1 MPHSARLG
9 QGWAKMGLMGD
20 IADQITTQRRPLP
33 SSLTKDIERAGY
45 YPALVAD
52 VVESAVAGGEV
63 VSHLVH
69 QETTFDNDT
78 VRRHITVL
86 ALTPTRL
93 VVAHADDH
101 AAEDDPG
108 EPDDADPQSSAT
120 ASATATAT
128 SECVP
133 LSAVRGVMLTHVV
146 ASPATYAPGSLGREL
161 TLTLGWGAVSRVDMI
176 PATCGD
182 PNCEADHGYE
192 GTITTDD
199 IGLRISADADG
210 EPALAQAMAFA
221 RTLSAAI
228 GG

>member
-1 MPHSARLG
+1 
-9 QGWAKMGLMGD
+9 MGNTT
-20 IADQITTQRRPLP
+20 DQITTQRRPLP
-33 SSLTKDIERAGY
+33 STLTKDIERAGY
-45 YPALVAD
+45 YPALVED
-52 VVESAVAGGEV
+52 VVESAVAGDEV

-69 QETTFDNDT
+69 QETTFDQDT

-86 ALTPTRL
+86 VLTPTRL

-101 AAEDDPG
+101 APEHDES
-108 EPDDADPQSSAT
+108 EPDQAALLAT
-120 ASATATAT
+120 ATATAT

-146 ASPATYAPGSLGREL
+146 ASPATYVPGSLGREL
-161 TLTLGWGAVSRVDMI
+161 TLTLGWGAVSRIDMI
-176 PATCGD
+176 PAACGD

-210 EPALAQAMAFA
+210 DSALEQAMAFA
-221 RTLSAAI
+221 RALSSAI
-228 GG
+228 GR

>member
-1 MPHSARLG
+1 MGEDSA
-9 QGWAKMGLMGD
+9 MGN
-20 IADQITTQRRPLP
+20 ITDQVTTQRRPLP

-52 VVESAVAGGEV
+52 VVESAVAGDDV

-69 QETTFDNDT
+69 QETTFDHDT

-101 AAEDDPG
+101 APEDDAG
-108 EPDDADPQSSAT
+108 EVADVDSPST
-120 ASATATAT
+120 ATATAT

-146 ASPATYAPGSLGREL
+146 ASPATYTPGSLGREL
-161 TLTLGWGAVSRVDMI
+161 TLTLGWGAVSRIDMI

-192 GTITTDD
+192 GTVTTDD

-210 EPALAQAMAFA
+210 EQALAQAMVFA

>member
-1 MPHSARLG
+1 
-9 QGWAKMGLMGD
+9 MGN
-20 IADQITTQRRPLP
+20 IADQVTTQRRPLP
-33 SSLTKDIERAGY
+33 TSLTRDIEQAGY

-52 VVESAVAGGEV
+52 VVESAVTGDEV

-69 QETTFDNDT
+69 QETTFDHDT

-101 AAEDDPG
+101 SAEDEG
-108 EPDDADPQSSAT
+108 AEPDEAMTAPPSQAALAAQAT
-120 ASATATAT
+120 VTAT

-146 ASPATYAPGSLGREL
+146 TSPSTYVPGSLGREL
-161 TLTLGWGAVSRVDMI
+161 TLTLGWGAVSRVDVV

-182 PNCEADHGYE
+182 PNCEGDHGYE
-192 GTITTDD
+192 GTIATDD

-210 EPALAQAMAFA
+210 EPALEQAMSFA
-221 RTLSAAI
+221 RALSAAI
-228 GG
+228 GR

>member
-1 MPHSARLG
+1 MSS
-9 QGWAKMGLMGD
+9 MGD
-20 IADQITTQRRPLP
+20 IADQITTPRRPLP

-69 QETTFDNDT
+69 QETTFDHDT

-101 AAEDDPG
+101 AGEDDPD
-108 EPDDADPQSSAT
+108 EAEDTDPQSVAAT
-120 ASATATAT
+120 ATATATAT

-146 ASPATYAPGSLGREL
+146 ASPATYTPGSLGREL
-161 TLTLGWGAVSRVDMI
+161 TLTLGWGAVSRIDMI

-192 GTITTDD
+192 GTVTTDD

-210 EPALAQAMAFA
+210 GPALAQAIIFA
-221 RTLSAAI
+221 RALSAAI